1 MSFWKTGTVNDV
13 NPILYL
19 IGGIIVVVGLLASAL
34 VAYRRRSMLT
44 RRDKPPEGRHGLEL
58 TEEEAEE
65 QTGEQAVEAP
75 EAFKSMPDHL
85 TIELEVFCLFV
96 EAGNASAAA
105 WFAADH
111 LSWIAGYRARL
122 LGVRAATG
130 IDRRLSDQ
138 ARESCA
144 TGAAFADAA
153 LSLIEAYLEASL
165 AEAGMP
171 S

>member
-65 QTGEQAVEAP
+65 QTGNRP
-75 EAFKSMPDHL
+75 SKRPRPPPSSP
-85 TIELEVFCLFV
+85 
-96 EAGNASAAA
+96 
-105 WFAADH
+105 
-111 LSWIAGYRARL
+111 
-122 LGVRAATG
+122 
-130 IDRRLSDQ
+130 RRRS
-138 ARESCA
+138 
-144 TGAAFADAA
+144 
-153 LSLIEAYLEASL
+153 
-165 AEAGMP
+165 
-171 S
+171 

>member
-1 MSFWKTGTVNDV
+1 MS
-13 NPILYL
+13 
-19 IGGIIVVVGLLASAL
+19 VVLSDL
-34 VAYRRRSMLT
+34 
-44 RRDKPPEGRHGLEL
+44 
-58 TEEEAEE
+58 
-65 QTGEQAVEAP
+65 AVEAP

-85 TIELEVFCLFV
+85 TIELEAFCLFV

-105 WFAADH
+105 RFAADH